1 MFNESIHA
9 HSLIDVYE
17 RLKEHKKNADGTH
30 LPLLRSIQEHYK
42 DFHQIKS
49 QIGQSSLKSSLW
61 WMCIRLEESM
71 WDNIRLFQQE
81 YGYDPRWNKR
91 INGRAGLNGFD
102 GNETVP
108 CLFDEVLI
116 TYDGMERMEYPI
128 PVRKDGKCGL
138 VRPDGTG
145 TPVTPFKY
153 DLLFRETYP
162 GYVPYTDYIK
172 YISVLDGKFGVVNIK
187 GEEIV
192 PCILDDIFERQ
203 DTDGFL
209 PVLKDGKWGI
219 CTDNETFIPP
229 KFDQLDIRSEDY
241 LMARIGSRWGWVTEN
256 GDLTEDQRQAAI
268 GSWYDVA
275 K

>member
-1 MFNESIHA
+1 MIEARMFNESIHA

-17 RLKEHKKNADGTH
+17 RLKEHKKKADSTH
-30 LPLLRSIQEHYK
+30 LPLLHSMQEHYK

-61 WMCIRLEESM
+61 WMCIQLEESM
-71 WDNIRLFQQE
+71 WESIRLFQQE
-81 YGYDPRWNKR
+81 YGYDPRWIKR
-91 INGRAGLNGFD
+91 SNGRAGLKGFD

-108 CLFDEVLI
+108 CLFDEILI
-116 TYDGMERMEYPI
+116 TFDGMERMESPI

-153 DLLFRETYP
+153 DLLFRE
-162 GYVPYTDYIK
+162 PYSYFVK
-172 YISVLDGKFGVVNIK
+172 YIAVLDGKFGVVNIK

-219 CTDNETFIPP
+219 CTDSETFIPP
-229 KFDQLDIRSEDY
+229 KFDQLDICSEDC
-241 LMARIGSRWGWVTEN
+241 LKARIGSRWGWVTEN

>member
-9 HSLIDVYE
+9 NSLIDVYE
-17 RLKEHKKNADGTH
+17 RLKEHKKNADSAH
-30 LPLLRSIQEHYK
+30 LRLLHAMQDHCRRFYHIRMEICQSNLMPLLYWKCIQ
-42 DFHQIKS
+42 
-49 QIGQSSLKSSLW
+49 
-61 WMCIRLEESM
+61 LEESM
-71 WDNIRLFQQE
+71 AESMRCFHEE
-81 YGYDPRWNKR
+81 YGYDPKWTKR

-102 GNETVP
+102 GDEAVP
-108 CLFDEVLI
+108 CLFDEILI
-116 TYDGMERMEYPI
+116 TFDGMERMEYPI

-153 DLLFRETYP
+153 DLLFRE
-162 GYVPYTDYIK
+162 PYSYFVK
-172 YISVLDGKFGVVNIK
+172 YIAVLDGKFGVVNIK

-192 PCILDDIFERQ
+192 PCIMDDIFERHP
-203 DTDGFL
+203 DGFL
-209 PVLKDGKWGI
+209 PVQNDVKWGI
-219 CTDNETFIPP
+219 CTDRETFIPP
-229 KFDQLDIRSEDY
+229 KFDQLYIRSEDY